1 MALVTECFYNDV
13 YFGEPVPTLDFQ
25 RLEARAEDSVLA
37 YCRITAAD
45 AEALPEHIMIPL
57 CKAICA
63 QMEYLWEYGIT
74 TASFGREADGG
85 FTVGKVSVH
94 NGGSSTTAA
103 TGAKSIIAP
112 AVIAYLE
119 QTGLLGR
126 QVVTAGMPPRMG
138 WGWY

>member
-1 MALVTECFYNDV
+1 MALVSECFYNDT
-13 YFGEPVPTLDFQ
+13 YFGEPIAALDLQ
-25 RLEARAEDSVLA
+25 RYEARAEDAVLA
-37 YCRITAAD
+37 YCRMTAEE
-45 AEALPEHIMIPL
+45 AEALPEAVLTLL

-85 FTVGKVSVH
+85 FTVGKVSVQ

-103 TGAKSIIAP
+103 TGARSMIAP